1 VLQSRCLPSAPRR
14 HPAPTQPHRHTMCP
28 RMSLA
33 LVLVARLLAGG
44 AAFRR
49 NQTRSNNTAFHALN
63 VSKGSSEATAAVAA
77 INAVEQALA
86 KLTSNPRMSP
96 EMVGAAKQV
105 TQEVE
110 QAAKEIESGSTSK
123 AEKMKL
129 VGHALTSLQGLQGTW
144 EKAAKDALA
153 KEKAAEETETGASA
167 RIAKLKKELEQKK
180 AMLAKDETMLKEAQM
195 QKEILEK
202 AEGGSKEEARQQ
214 EAELASLEAMAKS
227 MSSAPKAADKP
238 HAQAHSKVPASLE
251 HVVADLRARA
261 KNLTAS
267 LERLDAEEKTREAE
281 LEKVANA
288 QVPTQG
294 KKDAIQQGQK
304 VLNMMKKQAKRGYK
318 KARAVKAAELTE
330 LNEAISSIDKGDV
343 KALSKLMAKMQHES
357 KQLNAKAKNFLY

>member
-1 VLQSRCLPSAPRR
+1 MSPR
-14 HPAPTQPHRHTMCP
+14 T
-28 RMSLA
+28 SLA
-33 LVLVARLLAGG
+33 LVLVARLLAGC

-49 NQTRSNNTAFHALN
+49 DPPRSNSTAFHALSA
-63 VSKGSSEATAAVAA
+63 SKGSSEATVAVAA

-96 EMVGAAKQV
+96 EMVAAAKQV
-105 TQEVE
+105 TQEVD
-110 QAAKEIESGSTSK
+110 QAAKEIESGSSSK

-129 VGHALTSLQGLQGTW
+129 VGRAVTSLQSLQGKW

-153 KEKAAEETETGASA
+153 KEKAAEEKETSAAA
-167 RIAKLKKELEQKK
+167 RIATLKKELEQKK

-202 AEGGSKEEARQQ
+202 AEQAEGGSKEEARQQ

-227 MSSAPKAADKP
+227 MSSAPKAADKHKQ
-238 HAQAHSKVPASLE
+238 HAQAHSKVPASLG

-261 KNLTAS
+261 KNLTAA
-267 LERLDAEEKTREAE
+267 LERLDTEEKNREAE
-281 LEKVANA
+281 LEKVADK

-304 VLNMMKKQAKRGYK
+304 VLTMLKKQAKRSYK
-318 KARAVKAAELTE
+318 KARAVKAAELAE
-330 LNEAISSIDKGDV
+330 LNEAIGSIEKGDV
-343 KALSKLMAKMQHES
+343 KALSKLMAKMQHET
-357 KQLNAKAKNFLY
+357 KQLNAKSKNFLY

>member
-1 VLQSRCLPSAPRR
+1 
-14 HPAPTQPHRHTMCP
+14 MCP
-28 RMSLA
+28 RVSLA

-63 VSKGSSEATAAVAA
+63 ASKGSSEATAAVAA

-153 KEKAAEETETGASA
+153 KEKAAEETETGAAA

-202 AEGGSKEEARQQ
+202 AEQAEGGSKEEARQQ
-214 EAELASLEAMAKS
+214 EAELASLEAMAKT

-267 LERLDAEEKTREAE
+267 LERLDTEEKTREAE